1 MQRLHKFIPAVATAL
16 VVACGDAAG
25 PGNANDDDRAEILTL
40 LQESGWFDET
50 FGEEGATVDASLAVA
65 GFDLGLASAAAMDT
79 VPLIQRW
86 GRRYHAPTVRTRE
99 VNVVGDTATVN
110 WSVRFGDGE
119 FMLDRTNDGVAN
131 PTSKPMDVSA
141 LMTATLVRRAEPDSA
156 GRRWRLVALSPR
168 RLVPTDESRRTVSL
182 TAVTVAVNGVVV
194 KTITDASRR
203 DPAEGVLALEI
214 GDEVRVMAEV
224 QNTTGLANI
233 PETFVFLHLYHA
245 RADTRGWMRV
255 PMRRVD
261 ATTWAL
267 TWIAR
272 HDGRQQLSVDALDSQ
287 IFNSDTDDDYRG
299 EAWGVPYRIR

>member
-1 MQRLHKFIPAVATAL
+1 MQRLYPSVPAVAL
-16 VVACGDAAG
+16 LLMVACGDAAG
-25 PGNANDDDRAEILTL
+25 PGNANENDRAEILTI

-50 FGEEGATVDASLAVA
+50 FGEEGATVDASLAVV
-65 GFDLGLASAAAMDT
+65 GFDLRLASAAMDT

-86 GRRYHAPTVRTRE
+86 GRRYHAPTNRSRE
-99 VNVVGDTATVN
+99 VNVSGDTATVD
-110 WSVRFGDGE
+110 WSVRFADGE
-119 FMLDRTNDGVAN
+119 FMLDRTNDGVPN

-224 QNTTGLANI
+224 QSTTGLANI

-261 ATTWAL
+261 ATTWAQI
-267 TWIAR
+267 WIAR
-272 HDGRQQLSVDALDSQ
+272 HEGRQQLSVDALDSQ
-287 IFNSDTDDDYRG
+287 TFNSDTDDDYRG